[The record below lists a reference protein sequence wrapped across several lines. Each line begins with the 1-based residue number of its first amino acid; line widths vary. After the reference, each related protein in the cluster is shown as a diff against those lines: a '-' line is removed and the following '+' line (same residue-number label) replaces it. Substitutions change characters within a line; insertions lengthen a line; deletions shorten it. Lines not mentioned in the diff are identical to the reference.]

1 MKQNYTKEE
10 TKLQRIERA
19 LKNNLYKR
27 KTFQSKFTVK
37 IKRKKKK

>member
-10 TKLQRIERA
+10 TRIQRIEKA
-19 LKNNLYKR
+19 LKSNLYKR
-27 KTFQSKFTVK
+27 KIFQSKLAAN